1 VRPRTLVLIVVLA
14 ATFYIVARSRR
25 DFVDFEVYRVAA
37 VRALSGEPLYR
48 ADDGHYQFKYWPAFA
63 FAMAPFAPMP
73 PEVGKPVWFA
83 LSVALLVLF
92 VHWSIALLPGRRRP
106 VRTLAWIVG
115 LLIGKFVVK
124 ELVNGQTNLLLG
136 TLMLLA
142 LMAAQQRRPIRAGV
156 WTGAAV
162 FVKPY
167 ALLFVPWLAATLA
180 AVSVAAVMG
189 VLAFG
194 LLAPAVAYGW
204 AGNLEQLNGWY
215 QTVTSTTAPN
225 LMIAENISFATMW
238 AKWLGPGSTASALA
252 LVTSVAAL
260 AVAAAVC
267 LARRNTEQPH
277 YLEVALLLLLI
288 PVLSP
293 QGWDYVLILGTPAI
307 ALLVDRWGDLS
318 PAAKAVAGASLAI
331 VSFTVFDLI
340 GRRLYM
346 LSMAWSVQTVAVMGI
361 VATLAWLRWRRLA

>member
-1 VRPRTLVLIVVLA
+1 
-14 ATFYIVARSRR
+14 
-25 DFVDFEVYRVAA
+25 
-37 VRALSGEPLYR
+37 
-48 ADDGHYQFKYWPAFA
+48 
-63 FAMAPFAPMP
+63 
-73 PEVGKPVWFA
+73 
-83 LSVALLVLF
+83 
-92 VHWSIALLPGRRRP
+92 
-106 VRTLAWIVG
+106 
-115 LLIGKFVVK
+115 VVK
-124 ELVNGQTNLLLG
+124 ELVNGQTNVLLG

-142 LMAAQQRRPIRAGV
+142 LMAAQQRRPIRAGA

-194 LLAPAVAYGW
+194 LLAPAIVYGW
-204 AGNLEQLNGWY
+204 AGNLEQLHGWY

-238 AKWLGPGSTASALA
+238 AKWLGPGSTAAALA

-260 AVAAAVC
+260 AVAAGVC
-267 LARRNTEQPH
+267 LARRKTEQPH

-307 ALLVDRWGDLS
+307 ALLVDRWRDLPS
-318 PAAKAVAGASLAI
+318 AWQAVAGASLAI

-346 LSMAWSVQTVAVMGI
+346 LSMAWSVQSVAVMGI

>member
-1 VRPRTLVLIVVLA
+1 MRPRTLVLVVVLA

-37 VRALSGEPLYR
+37 VRALAGEPLYR
-48 ADDGHYQFKYWPAFA
+48 AEDGHYQFKYWPAFA
-63 FAMAPFAPMP
+63 FAMAPFAPIP
-73 PEVGKPVWFA
+73 PEVAKALWFT

-92 VHWSIALLPGRRRP
+92 VQWSIALVPARRRP
-106 VRTLAWIVG
+106 VRTLTWIVA

-124 ELVNGQTNLLLG
+124 ELVNGQTNVLLG
-136 TLMLLA
+136 MLVLLA
-142 LMAAQQRRPIRAGV
+142 MMAVQARRPIRAGL
-156 WTGAAV
+156 WTGVAV

-167 ALLFVPWLAATLA
+167 ALLFVPWLAGTLA
-180 AVSVAAVMG
+180 PIAVAVVMG
-189 VLAFG
+189 IVAVG
-194 LLAPAVAYGW
+194 LIAPAVTYGW

-225 LMIAENISFATMW
+225 LMIPENISFATMW
-238 AKWLGPGSTASALA
+238 AKWLGPGPRASALA
-252 LVTSVAAL
+252 LATSVVAL
-260 AVAAAVC
+260 GVVAVVR

-307 ALLVDRWGDLS
+307 ALLIDRWGDLP
-318 PAAKAVAGASLAI
+318 PAWKAVAGASLVTI
-331 VSFTVFDLI
+331 SFTIFDLL
-340 GRRLYM
+340 GRRLYFQ
-346 LSMAWSVQTVAVMGI
+346 LMAASIQTVAVMGI
-361 VATLAWLRWRRLA
+361 VAVLAWLRWRRLA